1 MRSASLAALALAFAL
16 GGCSESGLSPSA
28 ERGRQVYLAHCIA
41 CHNTDPAQAGAVG
54 PPLRGS
60 SRELLEAKV
69 LNGTYPPG
77 YTPKRRTTMMPA
89 QNSPGPMCRSP
100 ATKLGPTLSPTTAM
114 NVCSPTDS
122 STA

>member
-1 MRSASLAALALAFAL
+1 MRGAALALVAL
-16 GGCSESGLSPSA
+16 AVAAGGCSEGGLSPSA

-60 SRELLEAKV
+60 SQALLEAKV

-77 YTPKRRTTMMPA
+77 YAPKR
-89 QNSPGPMCRSP
+89 
-100 ATKLGPTLSPTTAM
+100 PTTIMVPIPA
-114 NVCSPTDS
+114 VSPDIG
-122 STA
+122 ALADYLR

>member
-1 MRSASLAALALAFAL
+1 MRTAALAALALALAV

-41 CHNTDPAQAGAVG
+41 CHNTDPAQPGAVG

-69 LNGTYPPG
+69 VNGTYPAG
-77 YTPKRRTTMMPA
+77 YTPKRPTKVMVPITAVTPA
-89 QNSPGPMCRSP
+89 DVGALADYLR
-100 ATKLGPTLSPTTAM
+100 
-114 NVCSPTDS
+114 
-122 STA
+122 

>member
-1 MRSASLAALALAFAL
+1 VRAARLAALALAFAV

-41 CHNTDPAQAGAVG
+41 CHNTDPSQAGAVG

-60 SRELLEAKV
+60 SRALLDAKV

-77 YTPKRRTTMMPA
+77 HTPKRPTKVMVPIPA
-89 QNSPGPMCRSP
+89 VAPDIGALADYLR
-100 ATKLGPTLSPTTAM
+100 
-114 NVCSPTDS
+114 
-122 STA
+122 